1 MLSDLNI
8 EPHIVKAG
16 RGLRKYLTQCPYFTV
31 KETKRREVQCLATDT
46 ETDPRACESRVWV
59 L

>member
-16 RGLRKYLTQCPYFTV
+16 RALRKRLTQCPYFTV
-31 KETKRREVQCLATDT
+31 EETKRREARCLATHT
-46 ETDPRACESRVWV
+46 EAEPRARQSRVWV